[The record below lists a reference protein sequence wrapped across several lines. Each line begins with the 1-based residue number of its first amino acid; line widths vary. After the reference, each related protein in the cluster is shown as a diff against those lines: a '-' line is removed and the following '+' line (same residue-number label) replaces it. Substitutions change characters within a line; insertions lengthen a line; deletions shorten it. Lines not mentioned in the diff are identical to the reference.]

1 VTGRIAAPLVLA
13 AVLLAAAPTR
23 AQAEVELANGWMRP
37 AYAGQPRA
45 AVYVDIRSA
54 QPLKL
59 VGAATPLAR
68 RVELVLVDP
77 PSPDPATHRV
87 VPELP
92 VAGGRETRLALG
104 GSHVRLV
111 DIVRDVPP
119 GERWPLE
126 LAFVDAAGNR
136 VSVTAEVLVR
146 GLMPPRPE
154 EGAPPR

>member
-1 VTGRIAAPLVLA
+1 MIAAVAAPLALA
-13 AVLLAAAPTR
+13 AVLLAAAP
-23 AQAEVELANGWMRP
+23 AQARAEVELVNGWMRP

-59 VGAATPLAR
+59 VGAATPLAG

-87 VPELP
+87 VEELP

-104 GSHVRLV
+104 GSHIRLV
-111 DIVRDVPP
+111 DIVRDLPP
-119 GERWPLE
+119 SERWPLE
-126 LAFVDAAGNR
+126 LAFVDAAGKR
-136 VSVTAEVLVR
+136 LSVTAEVLVR

-154 EGAPPR
+154 AEAPPR